1 MPGRRAAGHAA
12 RRVQNC
18 GSEHLHE
25 EHAMPARRPEDLL
38 RLLGQEVGFS
48 GWVEVTQAMIDRFAD
63 LTDDHQYIHVDP
75 VRAAATPFGGT
86 IAHGFLVLSLLPR
99 MRADID
105 FQLSGA
111 RMGINYGFDR
121 VRLMSPV
128 HAGRRIR
135 GRFVLKDL
143 VERSPGQWLSTLTV
157 TVEIEG
163 RDKPAVVADWLGVQV
178 VDATG

>member
-1 MPGRRAAGHAA
+1 
-12 RRVQNC
+12 
-18 GSEHLHE
+18 
-25 EHAMPARRPEDLL
+25 MPAQSPADLL
-38 RLLGQEVGFS
+38 QRLGQEVGVS

-63 LTDDHQYIHVDP
+63 LTGDHQYIHVDP

-86 IAHGFLVLSLLPR
+86 IAHGFLVLSLL
-99 MRADID
+99 AKLGQSAEFVLEGI
-105 FQLSGA
+105 Q
-111 RMGINYGFDR
+111 MGINYGFDR

-178 VDATG
+178 VDAAG